1 MLSLGNEKYHRLQQR
16 GMMMGKFNLLS
27 RASLLGAAS
36 TMLAGASI
44 LAPASAETTLRA
56 TMHADVRTL
65 DPHWTTQTIAGIHG
79 MLVYDTLFGVDD
91 DGTPHP
97 QMVGNYTVSDDRKEY
112 SFTLR
117 DGLKFHDGTNVTTA
131 DVIASLK
138 RWGAKDQAARA
149 MFAHVDSLKA
159 VDDKTFTLKLTK
171 PYGLVLE
178 TLGKTGT
185 MVPIIMREKDAAT
198 PGDQQITS
206 AVGSGPFMMVKEAW
220 VPGSKTVYVKNPN
233 YIPRDGKPSGF
244 AGAKIPKVDR
254 IELVW
259 IDDSQTRMQA
269 LIAGE
274 IDLLEQPSVDF
285 LPVLEATPGVK
296 VIRTG
301 VVDSHW
307 GTIRINH
314 LHPPFDKPEM
324 RQALYHLVNQEDY
337 LQTIVGNPEYYRT
350 CHSFI
355 TCGTT
360 YQDDTGKEIISNYDP
375 KKAYEMMKAAG
386 YKDEP
391 IYVLAATDHHTITP
405 ATQVLLNAMRKAG
418 LNVNA
423 VSMDWGSVVARRS
436 SREKPEDGGWNIF
449 VTTSAGPT
457 ATNPALNTWL
467 GAGCKG
473 ANVGWPCDEQ
483 LEKLRSDFAFA
494 RTTEER
500 KAVAK
505 KIQERA
511 TYVVPYIS
519 FGQWTQPMAY
529 RSDKISGIVPVTG
542 LTVLWNIA
550 KAK

>member
-1 MLSLGNEKYHRLQQR
+1 
-16 GMMMGKFNLLS
+16 MMGKIAS
-27 RASLLGAAS
+27 PAKASLLKGSLLGIAS
-36 TMLAGASI
+36 AMLLAGTAMT
-44 LAPASAETTLRA
+44 PASAETVLRA

-97 QMVGNYTVSDDRKEY
+97 QMVGDYSVTEDGLEY

-117 DGLKFHDGTNVTTA
+117 DGLKFHDGSDVTTA

-149 MFAHVDSLKA
+149 MFAYVDSLEA
-159 VDDKTFTLKLTK
+159 VDDKTFTMKLSA
-171 PYGLVLE
+171 PYGLVLD

-185 MVPIIMREKDAAT
+185 MVPIIMRESDAST
-198 PGDQQITS
+198 SGDEQVTE
-206 AVGSGPFMMVKEAW
+206 AVGSGPFMMVKEEW

-233 YIPRDGKPSGF
+233 YVPREGEPSGF
-244 AGAKIPKVDR
+244 SGAKIPKVDK

-274 IDLLEQPSVDF
+274 IDLLEQPAVDF
-285 LPVLEATPGVK
+285 VPILESDPNIE

-301 VVDSHW
+301 AVDSHW

-337 LQTIVGNPEYYRT
+337 LQTIVGNPDYYRT
-350 CHSFI
+350 CYSYI

-360 YQDDTGKEIISNYDP
+360 YEDETGKEVISDYDP

-386 YKDEP
+386 YNDEP

-405 ATQVLLNAMRKAG
+405 AAQVLLNAMREAG
-418 LNVNA
+418 INVNA
-423 VSMDWGSVVARRS
+423 VSIDWGSVVARRS
-436 SREKPEDGGWNIF
+436 NREKPEDGGWNIF
-449 VTTSAGPT
+449 VTTSSGTT
-457 ATNPALNTWL
+457 ALNPALNTWL
-467 GAGCKG
+467 GAGCEG
-473 ANVGWPCDEQ
+473 ANVGWPCDEE
-483 LEKLRSDFAFA
+483 LEKLRGEFAFA
-494 RTTEER
+494 RTVEER
-500 KAVAK
+500 KEVAR

-542 LTVLWNIA
+542 LTVLWNIE
-550 KAK
+550 KSE

>member
-1 MLSLGNEKYHRLQQR
+1 
-16 GMMMGKFNLLS
+16 MMGKFNSILGKSLKTS
-27 RASLLGAAS
+27 MLGLASAAL
-36 TMLAGASI
+36 LAGTA
-44 LAPASAETTLRA
+44 LTPASAETVLRA

-79 MLVYDTLFGVDD
+79 MLIYDTLFGVDD
-91 DGTPHP
+91 DGMPHP
-97 QMVGNYTVSDDRKEY
+97 QMVGDYTVSDDGLDY

-117 DGLKFHDGTNVTTA
+117 DGLKFHDGADVTTA
-131 DVIASLK
+131 DVIASLN
-138 RWGAKDQAARA
+138 RWGTKDQAARA
-149 MFAHVDSLKA
+149 MFAHLDTMEA
-159 VDDKTFTLKLTK
+159 VDDKTFTMKFNA
-171 PYGLVLE
+171 PYGLVLD

-185 MVPIIMREKDAAT
+185 MVPIIMRASDAT
-198 PGDQQITS
+198 MS
-206 AVGSGPFMMVKEAW
+206 ADEQVTEAIGSGPFMMVKEEW
-220 VPGSKTVYVKNPN
+220 VPGSRTVYRKNPD
-233 YIPRDGKPSGF
+233 YVPREGEPSGF
-244 AGAKIPKVDR
+244 SGAKIPKVDK

-274 IDLLEQPSVDF
+274 IDLLEQPAVDF
-285 LPVLEATPGVK
+285 VPILEGDPNIN

-301 VVDSHW
+301 AVDSHW

-337 LQTIVGNPEYYRT
+337 LQTIVGNPDYYRT

-360 YQDDTGKEIISNYDP
+360 YEDETGKEVMADYNP

-386 YKDEP
+386 YNDEP

-405 ATQVLLNAMRKAG
+405 AAQVLLNAMREAG

-423 VSMDWGSVVARRS
+423 VSIDWGSVVARRS
-436 SREKPEDGGWNIF
+436 NRELPENGGWNIF
-449 VTTSAGPT
+449 VTTSSGT
-457 ATNPALNTWL
+457 TSLNPALNTWL
-467 GAGCKG
+467 GATCDN
-473 ANVGWPCDEQ
+473 ANVGWPCDEE
-483 LEKLRSDFAFA
+483 LETLRGDFAFA
-494 RTTEER
+494 QSVDDR
-500 KAVAK
+500 KAVAR

-511 TYVVPYIS
+511 MHVVPYIS

-529 RSDKISGIVPVTG
+529 RSDKISGIIPVTG
-542 LTVLWNIA
+542 LTVLWNIE
-550 KAK
+550 KSE

>member
-1 MLSLGNEKYHRLQQR
+1 
-16 GMMMGKFNLLS
+16 MMGKFNSTLRTSLKS
-27 RASLLGAAS
+27 SLLGLASAAL
-36 TMLAGASI
+36 LAGTA
-44 LAPASAETTLRA
+44 LTPASAETVLRA

-79 MLVYDTLFGVDD
+79 MLIYDTLFGVDD
-91 DGTPHP
+91 DGMPHP
-97 QMVGNYTVSDDRKEY
+97 QMVGEYTVSDDGLKY

-117 DGLKFHDGTNVTTA
+117 DGLKFHDGSNVTTA
-131 DVIASLK
+131 DVLASLK
-138 RWGAKDQAARA
+138 RWGTKDQAARA
-149 MFAHVDSLKA
+149 MFAYLDTMEA
-159 VDDKTFTLKLTK
+159 VDDKTFTMTFTA
-171 PYGLVLE
+171 PYGLVLD

-185 MVPIIMREKDAAT
+185 MVPIIMRESDASMGSDEQVTEA
-198 PGDQQITS
+198 I
-206 AVGSGPFMMVKEAW
+206 GSGPFMMVKEEW
-220 VPGSKTVYVKNPN
+220 VPGSRTVYRKNPD
-233 YIPRDGKPSGF
+233 YVPREGAPSGF
-244 AGAKIPKVDR
+244 SGGKIPKVDK

-274 IDLLEQPSVDF
+274 IDLLEQPAVDF
-285 LPVLEATPGVK
+285 VPILESDPNIN

-301 VVDSHW
+301 AVDSHW

-337 LQTIVGNPEYYRT
+337 LQTIVGNPDYYRT

-360 YQDDTGKEIISNYDP
+360 YEDETGKEVMADYDP

-386 YKDEP
+386 YNDEP

-405 ATQVLLNAMRKAG
+405 AAQVLLNAMREAG

-423 VSMDWGSVVARRS
+423 VSIDWGSVVARRS
-436 SREKPEDGGWNIF
+436 NRELPENGGWNIF
-449 VTTSAGPT
+449 VTTSSGT
-457 ATNPALNTWL
+457 TSLNPALNTWL
-467 GAGCKG
+467 GATCEN
-473 ANVGWPCDEQ
+473 ANVGWPCDEE
-483 LEKLRSDFAFA
+483 LETLRGEFAFA
-494 RTTEER
+494 QSVEDR
-500 KAVAK
+500 KEVAR

-511 TYVVPYIS
+511 MYVVPYIS

-529 RSDKISGIVPVTG
+529 RSDKISGIIPVTG
-542 LTVLWNIA
+542 LTVLWNIE
-550 KAK
+550 KSE